1 MLGRWRWTRAFP
13 AFPDFCNLPRVV
25 AVSAVVLHERS
36 GVRRHASAAYEAR
49 DMAVRA
55 TEPGRQ
61 EQVKRYLVDD
71 RSEGFLPTRH
81 SFRPRH
87 RLHCI
92 GLPAAPSSHSEAIS
106 RQECRSTA
114 PDQRPAVWDVAHL
127 GAVQAAAVAPVP
139 ISSSWRRYPV
149 SNAATTCGSNSVPD
163 PLVMISRASAGS
175 MPLRY
180 GRSLVNES

>member
-1 MLGRWRWTRAFP
+1 
-13 AFPDFCNLPRVV
+13 
-25 AVSAVVLHERS
+25 
-36 GVRRHASAAYEAR
+36 
-49 DMAVRA
+49 MAVRA

-92 GLPAAPSSHSEAIS
+92 GLPAAQAAIPK
-106 RQECRSTA
+106 RYRVRNVA
-114 PDQRPAVWDVAHL
+114 ARPDQRPAVWDVAHL
-127 GAVQAAAVAPVP
+127 GPVQAAAVAPAP
-139 ISSSWRRYPV
+139 ISSSWRRYAV
-149 SNAATTCGSNSVPD
+149 SNAAMTCGSNSMPD

-175 MPLRY
+175 IPLRY